1 MVIVSVRSYMMLPG
15 SSQGPEVGRRL
26 ELAVED
32 GTTLAELVE
41 RVLAVPPTGLAV
53 VAVNGQVEGR
63 QYLLQAEDRVD
74 LFPPMTG
81 G

>member
-1 MVIVSVRSYMMLPG
+1 MMLPG
-15 SSQGPEVGRRL
+15 SSQGLEVGRRL

-41 RVLAVPPTGLAV
+41 KVLAVPTTALAV

-63 QYLLQAEDRVD
+63 NYLLQAEDRVD